1 MVDPKTAS
9 FNPSQVGYKP
19 FFPFLCFAIH
29 ARFNPSQV
37 GYKPARLITAYQPAL
52 RFNPSQVGYKP
63 ARQDLQPDHI
73 PRSFNPSQVG
83 YKPTRLLRVGP
94 QNEFKTVP
102 IVKVRAL
109 PVGGFII
116 PHRCG

>member
-1 MVDPKTAS
+1 MRKFQSLTGRLQTTCCAKLHLPFAG
-9 FNPSQVGYKP
+9 FNPSQVGYK
-19 FFPFLCFAIH
+19 LEANRDNVKTIIG
-29 ARFNPSQV
+29 FNPSQV
-37 GYKPARLITAYQPAL
+37 GYKRILAEG
-52 RFNPSQVGYKP
+52 VGGIL
-63 ARQDLQPDHI
+63 AG
-73 PRSFNPSQVG
+73 FNPSQVG

-94 QNEFKTVP
+94 ENEFKTVP